1 MPIYRNVVVD
11 IPPGGYIEKS
21 DQSVFVKDKNE
32 YDPVRKFNVVKHVII
47 GRAIDPQKMYPNHN
61 FRMRYPEEYK
71 KASGAKELRSVK
83 RIGMYAVVLSL
94 IEKIPCIVACMKP
107 WE

>member
-71 KASGAKELRSVK
+71 KASGAKELSVTAKLVCHQNSPLNCQILSSKIFLSKRS
-83 RIGMYAVVLSL
+83 
-94 IEKIPCIVACMKP
+94 
-107 WE
+107 

>member
-32 YDPVRKFNVVKHVII
+32 YDPVLKLSQFYELYFRARKC
-47 GRAIDPQKMYPNHN
+47 Q
-61 FRMRYPEEYK
+61 
-71 KASGAKELRSVK
+71 
-83 RIGMYAVVLSL
+83 
-94 IEKIPCIVACMKP
+94 
-107 WE
+107 

>member
-47 GRAIDPQKMYPNHN
+47 GRAID
-61 FRMRYPEEYK
+61 
-71 KASGAKELRSVK
+71 LRK
-83 RIGMYAVVLSL
+83 
-94 IEKIPCIVACMKP
+94 CIRTTIFV
-107 WE
+107 